1 MPKPKS
7 LDPVVHGRC
16 AGSLRFSWDPRAS
29 EPSTLQPGT
38 FRPSLK
44 QPALHHATAANRT
57 RTGSKCEHDL
67 STWLESWATPK
78 FLYCLPTQM
87 WMISTSL
94 SLQQKL
100 AEMSWSCGRDTESM
114 KPSHFFFVNCQ
125 LCFGL
130 FWYVEVC
137 HGLQCVQIAPV
148 FLFLLCWLQSMQL
161 DLEFANWQSFNARI
175 PNFYPLQA
183 CEKCDRDG
191 LDGVSVGWPGESVQG
206 YWAPQQRVIREKKK
220 TVRLGSKKRCFLL
233 LF

>member
-1 MPKPKS
+1 MPKLKS

-87 WMISTSL
+87 
-94 SLQQKL
+94 
-100 AEMSWSCGRDTESM
+100 
-114 KPSHFFFVNCQ
+114 
-125 LCFGL
+125 
-130 FWYVEVC
+130 
-137 HGLQCVQIAPV
+137 
-148 FLFLLCWLQSMQL
+148 
-161 DLEFANWQSFNARI
+161 
-175 PNFYPLQA
+175 
-183 CEKCDRDG
+183 
-191 LDGVSVGWPGESVQG
+191 
-206 YWAPQQRVIREKKK
+206 
-220 TVRLGSKKRCFLL
+220 
-233 LF
+233 